1 MLVRRSVLTR
11 REVKCDKTERAREKE
26 RRQKRERERERE
38 KEGERERE
46 YASERRKQKGGQGR
60 LREAGIATEG
70 PLRNEQPVERAS
82 VSCWLMLP
90 LTMKSLGCIA
100 DEPKRDIKATITR

>member
-26 RRQKRERERERE
+26 RRQKR
-38 KEGERERE
+38 ERERE

>member
-1 MLVRRSVLTR
+1 MIRPSEQGKKKEDR
-11 REVKCDKTERAREKE
+11 RER
-26 RRQKRERERERE
+26 
-38 KEGERERE
+38 ERERE

-82 VSCWLMLP
+82 VS
-90 LTMKSLGCIA
+90 A
-100 DEPKRDIKATITR
+100 